1 MLYSYKGHEPDIGK
15 AAFIADSAEI
25 GGEVYLEENSSI
37 WYHVSIRGDLA
48 PVYIGR
54 GSNVQD
60 NSAVHVA
67 DELPVRIGANV
78 TIGHSAVI
86 HACTIGDNCLV
97 GMGAIVLDGAE
108 IGEESIIG
116 AGALV
121 TQNKKFPPRS
131 LLLGSPAKLA
141 RELTAEEVAAIK
153 RNAEEY
159 MELAAEYSACRAYP
173 ICFSRN
179 LRTK

>member
-1 MLYSYKGHEPDIGK
+1 MLYNYKQHKPDVNK
-15 AAFIADSAEI
+15 AVFIAQSAEI
-25 GGEVYLEENSSI
+25 GGEVYLEEKSSI
-37 WYHVSIRGDLA
+37 WFHVSIRGDLA

-60 NSAVHVA
+60 NSTVHVA
-67 DELPVRIGANV
+67 DDLPVRIGENV
-78 TIGHSAVI
+78 TVGHNAVI
-86 HACTIGDNCLV
+86 HACSIGDNCLV

-131 LLLGSPAKLA
+131 LLIGSPAKLA
-141 RELTAEEVAAIK
+141 RELTEEEIAAIK
-153 RNAEEY
+153 RNAAEY
-159 MELAAEYSACRAYP
+159 IELAEGYSSSGSY
-173 ICFSRN
+173 
-179 LRTK
+179 

>member
-1 MLYSYKGHEPDIGK
+1 MFYSYKGHKPDVEK
-15 AAFIADSAEI
+15 AAFIAESAEI
-25 GGEVYLEENSSI
+25 GGEVYLEEKSSI

-48 PVYIGR
+48 PVYIGK

-67 DELPVRIGANV
+67 DELPVRIGRNV
-78 TIGHSAVI
+78 TVGHSAVI
-86 HACTIGDNCLV
+86 HACTIGNNCLV

-131 LLLGSPAKLA
+131 LLIGSPAKLA
-141 RELTAEEVAAIK
+141 RELTEEEVAAIK

-159 MELAAEYSACRAYP
+159 IELAEEYSSSEKYRAE
-173 ICFSRN
+173 
-179 LRTK
+179 